1 MTSPE
6 LIHEL
11 RASRPVTPAALR
23 TRVREIARD
32 EPTRVPVR
40 SRFRLPAR
48 RAALVALPA
57 AVALALVSAGAIGLS
72 RADSEG
78 EIAALESSRA
88 ETTPMSGNVE
98 SAPDPAAQSAELA
111 SGDEARSGATKD
123 SSLTFQSAVGPTAG
137 RAQRVSATLTVEVKD
152 PDAVSAAA
160 QEALDLTRR
169 LGGHVVS
176 ASVLTGEEGNA
187 ALTVR
192 VPVGRIQDAIVELS
206 KLGRIVSQQVA
217 IEDLQETLDRLERRE
232 RSVRAQLA
240 IIEARLASDT
250 LDETTRAR
258 LEARRAN
265 LRIELR
271 QLRRGISGTNAEA
284 RMATLQLTVVTPE
297 SGAVAPPP
305 SRLDRALEEAVNVLV
320 WEGVI
325 ALAILIVAAPFAL
338 VAFAAWVG
346 RRFYRRREEDRLL
359 AT

>member
-1 MTSPE
+1 MTSPD

-23 TRVREIARD
+23 TRVREIAGEETSRA
-32 EPTRVPVR
+32 PVW

-72 RADSEG
+72 RSDGTTEVSRDRAPQ
-78 EIAALESSRA
+78 LESPTA
-88 ETTPMSGNVE
+88 TVE
-98 SAPDPAAQSAELA
+98 SAPDPDPSALSGGNRTALDTFQAQS
-111 SGDEARSGATKD
+111 GA
-123 SSLTFQSAVGPTAG
+123 AVGPTAG

-152 PDAVSAAA
+152 PAAVSGAA
-160 QEALDLTRR
+160 QEALDLTQR

-192 VPVGRIQDAIVELS
+192 VPVARIQDAIVELS

-232 RSVRAQLA
+232 RSVRAQIA
-240 IIEARLASDT
+240 ILVARLESDT
-250 LDETTRAR
+250 LDTETRAR
-258 LEARRAN
+258 FETRLQTLRA
-265 LRIELR
+265 ELR
-271 QLRRGISGTNAEA
+271 QLRRGISGTNAQA

-297 SGAVAPPP
+297 SGAVAPPT

-325 ALAILIVAAPFAL
+325 ALAILIVAAPFAV
-338 VAFAAWVG
+338 VAFAAWLG

>member
-1 MTSPE
+1 MTPSPD
-6 LIHEL
+6 LIREL
-11 RASRPVTPAALR
+11 RESRPTAPTELR
-23 TRVREIARD
+23 TRVREIARED
-32 EPTRVPVR
+32 SARVPVW
-40 SRFRLPAR
+40 SRLRLPAR
-48 RAALVALPA
+48 RGALVALPA
-57 AVALALVSAGAIGLS
+57 AAALALVSAGAIGLS
-72 RADSEG
+72 RSDGTTEVSRDQ
-78 EIAALESSRA
+78 AAQL
-88 ETTPMSGNVE
+88 ETTTATTE
-98 SAPDPAAQSAELA
+98 SAPQRRPAPTAELA
-111 SGDEARSGATKD
+111 SGARSGATKD
-123 SSLTFQSAVGPTAG
+123 TALGDTANAIGPTAD

-152 PDAVSAAA
+152 PDAVSSAA

-217 IEDLQETLDRLERRE
+217 IEDLQQTLDRLERRE

-240 IIEARLASDT
+240 IIEARLDSDS

-265 LRIELR
+265 LRVELR

-284 RMATLQLTVVTPE
+284 RMATLMLTVVTPE
-297 SGAVAPPP
+297 AGAVTPPP
-305 SRLDRALEEAVNVLV
+305 SRLDRALDEAVNVLV

-325 ALAILIVAAPFAL
+325 LLAILIVAAPFAL
-338 VAFAAWVG
+338 VALVAWLG
-346 RRFYRRREEDRLL
+346 RRYYRRREEDRLL